1 VNALSDT
8 GNSTTPNRNIFDEPD
23 RRSAGCWAGYGTKAD
38 ATITIAL
45 SVAPL
50 GLGYYAARSI
60 GQADP
65 NAG

>member
-23 RRSAGCWAGYGTKAD
+23 RRSAGCLAGYGTKAD

-45 SVAPL
+45 GVAPL
-50 GLGYYAARSI
+50 GLG
-60 GQADP
+60 
-65 NAG
+65 